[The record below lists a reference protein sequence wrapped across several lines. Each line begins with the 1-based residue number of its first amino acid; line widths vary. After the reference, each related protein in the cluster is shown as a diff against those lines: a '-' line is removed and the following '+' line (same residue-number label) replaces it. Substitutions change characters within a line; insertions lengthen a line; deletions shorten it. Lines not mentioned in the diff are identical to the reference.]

1 MTIAMS
7 LIYLCSFKLYCSTS
21 PSSPPGFQCELLS
34 QFCAKQLV
42 VINTGKLSLPV
53 ISVRDTWPAR
63 SSRRMLKIFRTGPR
77 SHRIGL

>member
-53 ISVRDTWPAR
+53 ISKTSFLHVIAAWQTIWYNFQWP
-63 SSRRMLKIFRTGPR
+63 
-77 SHRIGL
+77 